1 MNAGDE
7 WFSRRFNP
15 KIFMNKFLLSVLI
28 VPALAACSDSAPIVH
43 DTIKNDLRAP
53 AYPLVT
59 IDPYTSAWSA
69 ADNLYDAGVTHWTGK
84 DFPFIGVVKVDGT
97 PYRFMG
103 VETKELRTIVPTSLE
118 ADWSGSYTTDK
129 PQGEW
134 TSESFDDSSWSIDR
148 GAFGTMDS
156 EPLAKTQWGTKNI
169 WVRRTVE
176 IDELPE
182 SGPVFLQF
190 SHDDDAV
197 FYINGV
203 EAFSTGTCYGKD
215 KIAEIS
221 PEARAALK
229 KGVNLMAA
237 ECVNPQHGGFL
248 DFGLAVPDNAEDFF
262 SRTALQ
268 TSVDVQ
274 ATQTHYTFDCGPV
287 DLRVTFTAP
296 LLMDDL
302 ELISRPVN
310 YVTYTVGSKDG
321 DSHDVEFYFEAS
333 PLWALDKPWQKSVS
347 EGYEK
352 DGILY
357 LKTGSVAQE
366 ILAKSGDDLRIDW
379 GYFYL
384 AAPASGKTSFGVGP
398 GAALRE
404 RFVSGESVAIATSG
418 ENGAGRLAIV
428 DDLGSVK
435 DASGRIMVGF
445 DDQFSVQ
452 YFGNNLRP
460 YWNRGN
466 DSTIEDQF
474 KAADEDYRDLMA
486 RCYEF
491 DRTLMN
497 EAAAAGGKEYAELCA
512 LAYRQAIAAHKLV
525 ESPDGNLLWL
535 SKENNSNGSIGTVD
549 VTYPSAPLFLYY
561 NPELAKG
568 LLNHIFEYAE
578 KYGWDKPYPSHD
590 VGTYPHANGQTYGGD
605 MPVEEG
611 GNMLILAAAICQAE
625 NTPEYAAQH
634 WKTLKKWTDYLVEY
648 GLDPENQLCT
658 DDFAGHF
665 AHNANLSIKAILG
678 IASFAKM
685 AEMEGNTAEAEKYFG
700 IARKYAAEWER
711 MAGDGDH
718 YRLTF
723 DKPGTWSQKYN
734 LVWDKLLGLGVFSD
748 KIAPLD
754 TDYYLTRQNVYGLPL
769 DNRKTYTKSDW
780 IVWTAT
786 LADDPAKFDA
796 LIKPLHKF
804 YGETEDR
811 VPMSDWY
818 FTDSSR
824 HVGFK
829 ARSVVG
835 GYFMK
840 MLADR
845 MKRN

>member
-1 MNAGDE
+1 MK
-7 WFSRRFNP
+7 R
-15 KIFMNKFLLSVLI
+15 FLLSALI
-28 VPALAACSDSAPIVH
+28 LPALFSCTKTAVVEH

-84 DFPFIGVVKVDGT
+84 DFPFIGVVKVDGK

-103 VETKELRTIVPTSLE
+103 VEGVELKTIVPTSLE

-129 PQGEW
+129 PQGDWVAENY
-134 TSESFDDSSWSIDR
+134 DDSAWAIDR

-169 WVRRTVE
+169 WVRRAVE
-176 IDELPE
+176 IEELPAE
-182 SGPVFLQF
+182 GPVYLQY
-190 SHDDDAV
+190 SHDDDAI

-203 EAFSTGTCYGKD
+203 EAFNTGTCYGKN

-229 KGVNLMAA
+229 QGVNIIAA

-248 DFGLAVPDNAEDFF
+248 DFGLAVPESTGSMFPD
-262 SRTALQ
+262 TAVQ

-274 ATQTHYTFDCGPV
+274 ATQTHYTFECGSV

-302 ELISRPVN
+302 ELVSRPVN
-310 YVTYTVGSKDG
+310 YITYNVTPNDG
-321 DSHDVEFYFEAS
+321 KKHDIEFYFEAS
-333 PLWALDKPWQKSVS
+333 PLWALDQPWQKSTS

-352 DGILY
+352 DGMLY

-366 ILAKSGDDLRIDW
+366 VLAKSGDDLRIDW

-384 AAPASGKTSFGVGP
+384 AAPATKQNSFGVGSSSN
-398 GAALRE
+398 LRQN
-404 RFVSGESVAIATSG
+404 FVNGESIGSNVNG
-418 ENGAGRLAIV
+418 ENAGGKLAIV
-428 DDLGSVK
+428 SKLGNVS
-435 DASGRIMVGF
+435 DANGKIMVGY
-445 DDQFSVQ
+445 DDQFSIQ
-452 YFGNNLRP
+452 YFGNNLHP
-460 YWNRGN
+460 YWNRNG

-474 KAADEDYRDLMA
+474 KAADAEYADLMA
-486 RCYEF
+486 RCYAF
-491 DRTLMN
+491 DRKLMEDAN
-497 EAAAAGGKEYAELCA
+497 AAGGKEYAELCA
-512 LAYRQAIAAHKLV
+512 LAYRQAVTAHKLV

-578 KYGWDKPYPSHD
+578 KYGWDKPFPSHD

-611 GNMLILAAAICQAE
+611 GNMLILTAAICDAE
-625 NTPEYAAQH
+625 DSPEYAEKH
-634 WKTLKKWTDYLVEY
+634 WDALTTWTNYLVES

-678 IASFAKM
+678 IASYANL
-685 AEMEGNTAEAEKYFG
+685 AEKLGKKDVAEKYMG
-700 IARKYAAEWER
+700 IAKNYAAEWEK
-711 MAGDGDH
+711 MANDGDH

-723 DKPGTWSQKYN
+723 DKEGTWSQKYN
-734 LVWDKLLGLGVFSD
+734 LVWDKLLGYNIFPEN
-748 KIAPLD
+748 IAPVEI
-754 TDYYLTRQNVYGLPL
+754 DYYLTKQNEYGLPL
-769 DNRKTYTKSDW
+769 DNRETYTKSDW
-780 IVWTAT
+780 IIWTAT
-786 LADDPAKFDA
+786 LADDPAKFQA
-796 LIKPLHKF
+796 FVTPMHKF
-804 YGETEDR
+804 YGETVNR

-818 FTDSSR
+818 YTDR
-824 HVGFK
+824 PNYRAFI

-840 MLADR
+840 MLSESKKNNR
-845 MKRN
+845 